1 MLDQTVFELTEKGHR
16 GLSGGAGLSGDAR
29 IILPLFG
36 QGLTVA
42 EVAERLPPSVR
53 ACCVGTVRNLLADGY
68 IVAVSQPGQPV
79 TGSAPAH
86 SSGMASGVASANPQ
100 PAPPPAAQSAV
111 TVVEDDGLDFT
122 GKFHTP
128 DPMPE
133 PEEEQT
139 MRLISKASLASEI
152 EARAQQLAQE
162 KFRLYE
168 IEMSNSL
175 EVLAGQDALRQEQ
188 EAQAAQRKMVES
200 AQLSPL
206 YDILRAS
213 SFFAD
218 FSDAELAEVLH
229 VGVWHEAGEHQVLF
243 NEGDT
248 ALSFFVMLK
257 GLAGVFK
264 RNRLIGLIQAGDSFG
279 EIALL
284 SGSGAVHHADVVSR
298 APVEYMEF
306 DNAMLKAL
314 SSGGQLRFASAFS
327 RCQTRRLAAA
337 NEQIVNLLN
346 SAN

>member
-1 MLDQTVFELTEKGHR
+1 MLDQTVFELTEKGR
-16 GLSGGAGLSGDAR
+16 CGLAGGVGLSGDAR

-36 QGLTVA
+36 QGLAVA
-42 EVAERLPPSVR
+42 ELAEKLPPSVR

-68 IVAVSQPGQPV
+68 IVAASQSDQPGQPAHPV

-86 SSGMASGVASANPQ
+86 SSAMPQ

-128 DPMPE
+128 VPE
-133 PEEEQT
+133 SEEEQT

-162 KFRLYE
+162 KIRLYE

-175 EVLAGQDALRQEQ
+175 AELAGQDELRRER

-206 YDILRAS
+206 YEGLRTS

-229 VGVWHEAGEHQVLF
+229 VGVWHEAGEQEVLF
-243 NEGDT
+243 SEGDT
-248 ALSFFVMLK
+248 ALSFYVMLK

-284 SGSGAVHHADVVSR
+284 SGSGSVHHADVVSR

-306 DNAMLKAL
+306 DNAMLKSL
-314 SSGGQLRFASAFS
+314 SPGGQLRFAAAFS

-337 NEQIVNLLN
+337 NEQIINLLN